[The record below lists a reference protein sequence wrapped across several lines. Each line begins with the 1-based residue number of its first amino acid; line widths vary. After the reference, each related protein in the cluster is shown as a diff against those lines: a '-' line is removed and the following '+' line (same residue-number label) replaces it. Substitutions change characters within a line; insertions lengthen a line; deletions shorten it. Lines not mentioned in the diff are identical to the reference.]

1 MARRRGEPTFR
12 EIVGEERSR
21 PPVPRRPVVPGTF
34 DLDGQLYGPSSDRL
48 TKVRAEI
55 TPAQA
60 RSFVDAGA
68 LVAYEGCGCG
78 GWHGCVPSWFRPDEL
93 PAGVPPRFVKGL
105 GSPTWIDRWESDV
118 SVVVFLH
125 GDVEWGDALSR
136 T

>member
-1 MARRRGEPTFR
+1 MARRRREPTFC
-12 EIVGEERSR
+12 EIVGEARAR
-21 PPVPRRPVVPGTF
+21 PPRPTRRIVPGTINA
-34 DLDGQLYGPSSDRL
+34 DGHLYGPGRDLL
-48 TKVRAEI
+48 TRVKAQI

-78 GWHGCVPSWFRPDEL
+78 GWYGCAPSWFVPDEL
-93 PAGVPPRFVKGL
+93 PAGVRPRLVKGF
-105 GSPTWIDRWESDV
+105 GSPTWIDLWESDV

-125 GDVEWGDALSR
+125 GDVEWGEALSW